1 MVIDQTPPE
10 SEKSK
15 VALRLAAIT
24 AQRFRSL
31 YEISL
36 PLKPLNI
43 IIGPNGS
50 GKSNLIR
57 LLRLVRDVAT
67 DPRASQQYEGIAR
80 NLVWYGREEGE
91 TIYDFSAA
99 LTLTHPQEHY
109 GPFQYTVDVSTFR
122 EGLTFPR
129 ETLADTLEGG
139 NTYLSRT
146 GRRAEIW
153 KEGEEVE
160 RLSIFTVAP
169 QILALQY
176 LSPLTGS
183 LAVQSTQRSIA
194 RWRFFEVDISQARRS
209 TTVTTMQPE
218 RVPELSSNADNLSEF
233 LHALQALQ
241 RDDFEEVV
249 ERMRNAIE
257 FLEDMKVEARPTLM
271 GKGATAEYRLKERAF
286 VDAIPPQSASDGTIR
301 LLAIM
306 SLLLGDRSPSLV
318 CLEEP
323 DHNLHPHLMLHLADT
338 MRYVATSDEPR
349 PQLLVTTHSPDF
361 LNCFDPDTEADCLS
375 VFVAHKDP
383 QAGKTSFRLVDSTHL
398 AHWLREYRL
407 GELHKMGLLDS
418 YARGER

>member
-1 MVIDQTPPE
+1 MVTEQMPPD
-10 SEKSK
+10 SEKAEA
-15 VALRLAAIT
+15 ALRLTAIT

-31 YEISL
+31 YEVSL

-57 LLRLVRDVAT
+57 LLRFVRYVAT
-67 DPRASQQYEGIAR
+67 DPRASQQYEGVAR

-91 TIYDFSAA
+91 VVYDFSVA
-99 LTLTHPQEHY
+99 LTLAHPQEHY
-109 GPFQYTVDVSTFR
+109 GPFQYTVDVSTFG

-129 ETLADTLEGG
+129 EILADTSEGG

-153 KEGEEVE
+153 KEEEE
-160 RLSIFTVAP
+160 GRRPSIFTVVP
-169 QILALQY
+169 YILALQY

-183 LAVQSTQRSIA
+183 LAVQGTQRSIA
-194 RWRFFEVDISQARRS
+194 GWRSFEVDISQARRS
-209 TTVTTMQPE
+209 TTDIAMRPE
-218 RVPELSSNADNLSEF
+218 RTPELSSNAGNLSEF
-233 LHALQALQ
+233 LYALRALRQ
-241 RDDFEEVV
+241 DDFAEIV
-249 ERMRNAIE
+249 ERVCNAVE
-257 FLEDMKVEARPTLM
+257 FLEDIEVDARPSLIGPGAEAR
-271 GKGATAEYRLKERAF
+271 YRLKERAF
-286 VDAIPPQSASDGTIR
+286 ADAIPPHSASDGTIR

-323 DHNLHPHLMLHLADT
+323 DHNLHPHLMLHLADA

-349 PQLLVTTHSPDF
+349 PRLIVTTHSPDF
-361 LNCFDPDTEADCLS
+361 LDCFDPDAEADYLN

-383 QAGKTSFRLVDSTHL
+383 QTGETSFRVVDTVHL
-398 AHWLREYRL
+398 AHWLQKYRL